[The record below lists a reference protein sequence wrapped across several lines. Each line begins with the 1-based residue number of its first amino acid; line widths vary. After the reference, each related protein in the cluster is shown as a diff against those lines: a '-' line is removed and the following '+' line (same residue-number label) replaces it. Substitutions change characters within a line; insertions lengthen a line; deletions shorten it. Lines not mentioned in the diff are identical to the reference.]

1 MNIMD
6 LVALAKQGYTPAEV
20 RDLLSMAQ
28 DPEPTVSE
36 PEVQKTEPEESPQ
49 DTPEPE
55 VVETINYKELYS
67 SAMAEID
74 SLKTQLDTAQKHNT
88 SLNIAPQNV
97 ATDEETINDLVRA
110 FM

>member
-1 MNIMD
+1 MNITD

-28 DPEPTVSE
+28 DPEPTV
-36 PEVQKTEPEESPQ
+36 
-49 DTPEPE
+49 PEPE

-74 SLKTQLDTAQKHNT
+74 SLKAQLDTAQKHNT
-88 SLNIAPQNV
+88 ILNIAPQNV